1 MADFE
6 LEELKPYPNIS
17 AKAYEH
23 PADRAATAALRAI
36 PMLDT
41 VVRKILEWRYE
52 KVMRQMYLGNS
63 LKVGEHQLLE
73 LWTSHRAVTRILDL
87 PTLNELYVHPQ
98 VPVGGLVFGTKSP
111 IVVIDAGLVRRLN
124 VGEQRALIAHEAG
137 HVLSDHLTY
146 MTVLDIL
153 LNAGGSL
160 PMIGL
165 PLAAARLV
173 LLEWY
178 RAAEL
183 SCDRAAALAVRDP
196 RIVCSLLMVL
206 ASGIPSKDLNLDAFL
221 AQGLEYRDWEDSS
234 DRLRRF
240 LSEIGRSHPN
250 SVQRVAEVMTWVKAG
265 DYDRIQ
271 RGEYRTRDQPD
282 DVRGEAGDAVDY
294 YSERFKAI
302 FREAAENLNNLGQQV
317 GEKGQQFAEW
327 LRTKRGG
334 PPFGGDS

>member
-1 MADFE
+1 
-6 LEELKPYPNIS
+6 
-17 AKAYEH
+17 
-23 PADRAATAALRAI
+23 
-36 PMLDT
+36 
-41 VVRKILEWRYE
+41 
-52 KVMRQMYLGNS
+52 
-63 LKVGEHQLLE
+63 
-73 LWTSHRAVTRILDL
+73 
-87 PTLNELYVHPQ
+87 
-98 VPVGGLVFGTKSP
+98 VFGTKSP

-137 HVLSDHLTY
+137 HVLSDHMTY

-165 PLAAARLV
+165 PLAAVRLV

-250 SVQRVAEVMTWVKAG
+250 AVQRVAEVMTWVKAG

-327 LRTKRGG
+327 LRSKRGG